1 MTSIPEISACG
12 SLILWAKFQIP
23 VGPRS
28 GREGEKCRPLD
39 HIRQIPYVHPAL
51 FLSYTG
57 IIFCIYAKDFHR
69 FHPYGNHIASW
80 YNVDLSF
87 THALLQNHLL
97 RNHLL
102 MSDGVQEIPWPWE
115 SSWCWRTPSRTQGLR
130 NAVYDKLRR
139 AWAEKF
145 HTVEN
150 NEEIGSALV
159 AHTFVIMRM
168 YLKIWIK
175 HKCMNFN
182 WLKEISKEI
191 SK

>member
-1 MTSIPEISACG
+1 MTSIPEISARG

-97 RNHLL
+97 R
-102 MSDGVQEIPWPWE
+102 SQSFGVMRNDISKILKMNLNCLNGYWICYKKENI
-115 SSWCWRTPSRTQGLR
+115 
-130 NAVYDKLRR
+130 NAVCSWTPFLASFRLTQLNG
-139 AWAEKF
+139 EKIRK
-145 HTVEN
+145 VEM
-150 NEEIGSALV
+150 LV
-159 AHTFVIMRM
+159 LH
-168 YLKIWIK
+168 
-175 HKCMNFN
+175 
-182 WLKEISKEI
+182 
-191 SK
+191 

>member
-1 MTSIPEISACG
+1 MLERRTMTSIPEISARG

-23 VGPRS
+23 VGPWS

-39 HIRQIPYVHPAL
+39 HIRQIPYVQPAL

-97 RNHLL
+97 RSQPFGGH
-102 MSDGVQEIPWPWE
+102 
-115 SSWCWRTPSRTQGLR
+115 
-130 NAVYDKLRR
+130 
-139 AWAEKF
+139 EKWNF
-145 HTVEN
+145 WN
-150 NEEIGSALV
+150 SQNEFELSKRVLN
-159 AHTFVIMRM
+159 M
-168 YLKIWIK
+168 
-175 HKCMNFN
+175 
-182 WLKEISKEI
+182 LKEREHQCSLLLDTLSCIV
-191 SK
+191 

>member
-1 MTSIPEISACG
+1 MTSIPEISARG

-102 MSDGVQEIPWPWE
+102 MHRWCSRNSVTLRVILMLANTVKNAGAPKRCIWQTQKSLGGKIPYCWE
-115 SSWCWRTPSRTQGLR
+115 QRGDRQRTSGTYIRDNENVSENLNQTQMH
-130 NAVYDKLRR
+130 
-139 AWAEKF
+139 EF
-145 HTVEN
+145 
-150 NEEIGSALV
+150 
-159 AHTFVIMRM
+159 
-168 YLKIWIK
+168 
-175 HKCMNFN
+175 
-182 WLKEISKEI
+182 
-191 SK
+191 

>member
-1 MTSIPEISACG
+1 MTSIPEISARG

-80 YNVDLSF
+80 YNVDCHLRMRSCSI
-87 THALLQNHLL
+87 TYSGASLLGVL
-97 RNHLL
+97 RN
-102 MSDGVQEIPWPWE
+102 
-115 SSWCWRTPSRTQGLR
+115 
-130 NAVYDKLRR
+130 
-139 AWAEKF
+139 
-145 HTVEN
+145 
-150 NEEIGSALV
+150 
-159 AHTFVIMRM
+159 
-168 YLKIWIK
+168 
-175 HKCMNFN
+175 
-182 WLKEISKEI
+182 EISKILKMNLNCLNEYWI
-191 SK
+191 CYKKENINAVCCWTPFLASFRLTQLNGEKIKKVEMLVLH

>member
-1 MTSIPEISACG
+1 MTSIPEISARG
-12 SLILWAKFQIP
+12 SLILWAQFQIP

-39 HIRQIPYVHPAL
+39 HMRQIPYVHPAL

-97 RNHLL
+97 RSQPLGG
-102 MSDGVQEIPWPWE
+102 SWE
-115 SSWCWRTPSRTQGLR
+115 MKFLKFSKWIKSGPNFARDFLAPSRLTTPWSPRLGKRQSTWRQG
-130 NAVYDKLRR
+130 VTTTEEFVKRR
-139 AWAEKF
+139 LAR
-145 HTVEN
+145 TTN
-150 NEEIGSALV
+150 RSRRL
-159 AHTFVIMRM
+159 
-168 YLKIWIK
+168 
-175 HKCMNFN
+175 
-182 WLKEISKEI
+182 
-191 SK
+191 